1 MVSSTVQSLLDAQR
15 AEIHGEYIS
24 ISRLVDA
31 LLDLR
36 GMVEER
42 AELVAYID
50 EVIRTVPGRSVA
62 TNEWWLLQ
70 LDLLEIEV
78 NESEDGN
85 REPATAP

>member
-1 MVSSTVQSLLDAQR
+1 MISPTVQSLLDAQR
-15 AEIHGEYIS
+15 AEVHGEYTS
-24 ISRLVDA
+24 ISRLIDV

-36 GMVEER
+36 SMVEDR
-42 AELVAYID
+42 TELVSYID
-50 EVIRTVPGRSVA
+50 EVIRSVPGRSVA

-70 LDLLEIEV
+70 LDLLEIEA